1 MVGYCTYPANRP
13 PGWSETCMV
22 DNNPKRP
29 FWDNLGA
36 VQQQIDLLRR
46 QWQIGVLS
54 AGVRFERT
62 EVLASASHRMIKKV
76 RHPVVALD
84 CAPGKYPA
92 PPKLDKHAALLN
104 WSLPIRRE
112 AEAFVSKHL
121 RRPFVAIHIR
131 QAFFPSCTRDGGMVH
146 SSSQCS
152 GWLEAERG
160 AVPSPFPIEICKPS
174 STMMEEHVAAVM
186 NATGAAS
193 LFVASDHPLAGA
205 LRFLRDE
212 HGAVTLQGGLTDSNS
227 GYLRPQV
234 DLAILT
240 MADHMVGHCPSS
252 FSHIAARMRQQATP
266 AASVSYLGMEAD
278 EAARAAKRPP

>member
-1 MVGYCTYPANRP
+1 MR
-13 PGWSETCMV
+13 
-22 DNNPKRP
+22 
-29 FWDNLGA
+29 LH
-36 VQQQIDLLRR
+36 
-46 QWQIGVLS
+46 VL
-54 AGVRFERT
+54 
-62 EVLASASHRMIKKV
+62 
-76 RHPVVALD
+76 
-84 CAPGKYPA
+84 
-92 PPKLDKHAALLN
+92 
-104 WSLPIRRE
+104 
-112 AEAFVSKHL
+112 
-121 RRPFVAIHIR
+121 
-131 QAFFPSCTRDGGMVH
+131 
-146 SSSQCS
+146 
-152 GWLEAERG
+152 
-160 AVPSPFPIEICKPS
+160 
-174 STMMEEHVAAVM
+174 EEHVAAVM